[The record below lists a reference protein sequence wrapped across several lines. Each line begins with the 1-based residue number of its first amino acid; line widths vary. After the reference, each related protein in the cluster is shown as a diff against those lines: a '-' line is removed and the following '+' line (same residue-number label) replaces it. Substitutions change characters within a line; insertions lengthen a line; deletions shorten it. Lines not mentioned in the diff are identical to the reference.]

1 MLRSLP
7 VLAALAVAGAA
18 PAHALPLPEFCVP
31 TSDHVCTVR
40 LASVTQ
46 DVVDGTITGAPVG
59 GGPAITLTGPGEAYL
74 KSAGFSEAPEAVRT
88 WDSTIDQVS
97 GLGVNYTD
105 PNWYG
110 NAKAKVFLSRTL
122 NGLAVQF
129 PPDTLV
135 VSFTSGDGDAPYQLK
150 SIQPSAQIS

>member
-7 VLAALAVAGAA
+7 VLAALALAGAA

-31 TSDHVCTVR
+31 ASDHVCTVR
-40 LASVTQ
+40 LASVTA
-46 DVVDGTITGAPVG
+46 DAVDGTITGAPVG
-59 GGPAITLTGPGEAYL
+59 GGPAITLTGQGEVYL
-74 KSAGFSEAPEAVRT
+74 KSTGFVEAPEAVRT
-88 WDSTIDQVS
+88 WDSTIDQVRPLDVS
-97 GLGVNYTD
+97 PSD

-135 VSFTSGDGDAPYQLK
+135 VSFTSGEGDAPYQLV
-150 SIQPSAQIS
+150 SIQPTSP